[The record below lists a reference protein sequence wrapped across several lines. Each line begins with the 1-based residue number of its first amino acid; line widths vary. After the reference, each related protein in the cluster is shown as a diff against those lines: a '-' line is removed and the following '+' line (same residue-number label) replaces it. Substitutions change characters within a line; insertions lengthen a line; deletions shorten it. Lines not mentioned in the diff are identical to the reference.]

1 LGNPGIFELDY
12 ESLKDRIWK
21 YGFGE
26 ELMQNRFNPKNI
38 HKFHDWGFNDLV
50 FEEDI

>member
-1 LGNPGIFELDY
+1 M
-12 ESLKDRIWK
+12 WK

-26 ELMQNRFNPKNI
+26 ELMKNRFNPKNI
-38 HKFHDWGFNDLV
+38 HKFYDWGFNDWGFNDLV